1 MPWITDSYI
10 DDIQIFMKKMQEKFS
25 NKLDDYSEIG
35 VLMNQIASLR
45 LSA

>member
-10 DDIQIFMKKMQEKFS
+10 DDIQIFMKKMQEKIS
-25 NKLDDYSEIG
+25 KKLDDYSEIG

-45 LSA
+45 LNA